1 MAPIYGDRLV
11 AVQTTQVG
19 CNMIPTKAYILRINN
34 PISIE
39 YANVCAESCDKVGLP
54 YEFFEGYMGLTE
66 EELWPSIP
74 IDMKIR
80 HRMDPKAAC
89 ATAGHFMIWKKILE
103 NKECAIILE
112 HDAVMLHKVD
122 IDIPD
127 DLIVTLGYKLHAALR
142 YDHTSAGP
150 ATQLVPIAHHG
161 GAHAYAIT
169 WKTAESLLT
178 ELQEG
183 GVREA
188 IDNMYF
194 MRDVIVSKTP
204 IAIADPTPAIG
215 WLRKSTIWGSSAEMN
230 YSFLSSFVKNYK

>member
-1 MAPIYGDRLV
+1 MRAGYD
-11 AVQTTQVG
+11 
-19 CNMIPTKAYILRINN
+19 MIPTKAYILRINN
-34 PISIE
+34 PVSIE
-39 YANVCAESCDKVGLP
+39 YANVCAQSCDKVGLP
-54 YEFFEGYMGLTE
+54 YEFFEGYMGLSE
-66 EELWPSIP
+66 EELWRSVP

-112 HDAVMLHKVD
+112 HDAVMLHKVE

-127 DLIVTLGYKLHAALR
+127 DLIVTLGYKLHAASR
-142 YDHTSAGP
+142 YDHESAGQ
-150 ATQLVPIAHHG
+150 ATQLVTIPHHG
-161 GAHAYAIT
+161 GAHAYVIT
-169 WKTAESLLT
+169 WKTAESLLA

-194 MRDVIVSKTP
+194 MRDVIVSRTP
-204 IAIADPTPAIG
+204 MAIADPTPAIG

-230 YSFLSSFVKNYK
+230 YTFLPSFVKNYK